1 MVGFQTNNQYPQS
14 KNARHHRSEGV
25 GAAALRHGTHVGGVV
40 LRWQLNTCSSYQTTD
55 NGAASADLLAGITIL
70 VHSDRLS
77 SQQDRIRP
85 LYFHH
90 LLAASFSKRR
100 QGTCKDDGRDQRF
113 WTGSC
118 RLKMQQRWLSNL
130 RLWE

>member
-14 KNARHHRSEGV
+14 KNARHHRSEGGE
-25 GAAALRHGTHVGGVV
+25 GAHRRGTRVGGVV

-55 NGAASADLLAGITIL
+55 DGAASADLLAGITIP

-85 LYFHH
+85 LHFHH
-90 LLAASFSKRR
+90 LSAASFSKRW
-100 QGTCKDDGRDQRF
+100 QGMCQDDSRDQRF
-113 WTGSC
+113 WTGSR
-118 RLKMQQRWLSNL
+118 RLKMLQRWRTNL
-130 RLWE
+130 GLWE